1 MMEVN
6 PLLSAPDGFQP
17 SPTDPQLLA
26 AGVQATFRTLDLSA
40 VDGKAELMAQLSR
53 DLSLPRHFGR
63 NWDAL
68 YDVLSDPDSMR
79 ATVICLKEWEGYV
92 VRQPELAARLEGVL
106 LDAQEALASDD
117 IPLWVLV

>member
-1 MMEVN
+1 MMDVN
-6 PLLSAPDGFQP
+6 PLLSAPDGFQS

-26 AGVQATFRTLDLSA
+26 AGVQATFRALDLSA

-68 YDVLSDPDSMR
+68 YDVLSDPDAMR
-79 ATVICLKEWEGYV
+79 GTVVCLKDWEGFV

-106 LDAQEALASDD
+106 LDAQEALASYDV
-117 IPLWVLV
+117 PLWVLV